1 MTIGERLDRYLSRTP
16 DVSGALF
23 VAPTATVIGDVALG
37 PKTSVFY
44 GAVLR
49 GDINEIRIGEG
60 TNIQD
65 NAVVHLADEL
75 GAYVGAWCSVGHG
88 AIVHAC
94 RIGDQCLVGMGATV
108 LDGAVIAPR
117 CLIGAHALVPQRFE
131 CAPGS
136 LILGAP
142 ARVVRPLTEPE
153 QDGLRSL
160 AEKYLEVAQAHAHAA
175 RRRTH

>member
-1 MTIGERLDRYLSRTP
+1 MTIGERLDRHLGRVP
-16 DVSGALF
+16 DVSRSLF
-23 VAPTATVIGDVALG
+23 VAPTATVVGDVVLG
-37 PKTSVFY
+37 VNASVFY

-117 CLIGAHALVPQRFE
+117 CLIGANALVPQRFA
-131 CAPGS
+131 CPAGS
-136 LILGAP
+136 LILGSP
-142 ARVVRPLTEPE
+142 ARVVRGLSEAE
-153 QDGLRSL
+153 QTGLRAL
-160 AEKYLEVAQAHAHAA
+160 AEKYLAVARAHASRAA
-175 RRRTH
+175 RP